1 MILKRCFGII
11 TMIVFMAAL
20 HAQVEES
27 VQNGGNRGKER
38 EKIPFSQRLVFGGDL
53 GLSFGTITYIKI
65 APIVGYKVTDRLTAG
80 LGPIYIYE
88 SYKNYNLKTSTYGGK
103 ALVSFTIIRG
113 SSLPASIGIGD
124 IVLHAENEVINLEP
138 TYYNPFTFDYF
149 FGDRI
154 WINNLLLG
162 GGLSQSLGGKFA
174 VSIFVLWD
182 VTQNQYSPY
191 SNPIFR
197 FGFTF

>member
-11 TMIVFMAAL
+11 AMIVFMAAL

-27 VQNGGNRGKER
+27 VQKGEKRGKER

-88 SYKNYNLKTSTYGGK
+88 SYKNYSLKTSTYGGK
-103 ALVSFTIIRG
+103 VLASFTIIRG
-113 SSLPASIGIGD
+113 SSLPAAIGIGD
-124 IVLHAENEVINLEP
+124 MVLHAENEVINLEP
-138 TYYNPFTFDYF
+138 TYADFNGYY

-162 GGLSQSLGGKFA
+162 GGLSQALGGRFA
-174 VSIFVLWD
+174 VSIFILWD
-182 VTQNQYSPY
+182 VTRNQYSPY